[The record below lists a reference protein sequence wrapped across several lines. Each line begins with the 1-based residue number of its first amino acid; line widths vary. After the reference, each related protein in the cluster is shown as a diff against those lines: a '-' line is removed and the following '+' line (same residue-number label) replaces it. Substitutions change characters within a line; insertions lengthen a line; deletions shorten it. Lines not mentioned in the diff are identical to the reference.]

1 MISPERLR
9 RYPYFAGVSDACLK
23 EVAMISDEQSFKAGD
38 EIFQE
43 SGDFLATDRIYQK
56 ARTADHLMIITDGA
70 VDITYTLGEGQK
82 VVVGNLVAGDLMAV
96 SALIPPYQLTASA
109 VAKQDGNLIAIE
121 AESLRKLCEENP
133 DLGHKVMQGVSK
145 GLMSRLQTTRVELA
159 GISAS

>member
-1 MISPERLR
+1 
-9 RYPYFAGVSDACLK
+9 
-23 EVAMISDEQSFKAGD
+23 MISDEQSFKSGD

-109 VAKQDGNLIAIE
+109 VAKQDGKLIAIE

-133 DLGHKVMQGVSK
+133 DLGYKVMQGVSK